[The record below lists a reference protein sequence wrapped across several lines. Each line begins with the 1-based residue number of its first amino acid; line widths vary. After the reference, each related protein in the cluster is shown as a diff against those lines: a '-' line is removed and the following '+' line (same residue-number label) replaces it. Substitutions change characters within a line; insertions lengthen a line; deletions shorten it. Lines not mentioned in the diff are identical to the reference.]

1 MPHEVWLVRRF
12 LVPLVPAQG
21 DHAVLD
27 KGTSHHVLRV
37 TGVAPGEAVEI
48 FDGQGVRARATLV
61 EVRDGA
67 ALLQVAERWS
77 DVRSSRRVHV
87 LMAQTRAPVMDGAL
101 RMITELG
108 VTSIR
113 VINTERCVANGDK
126 RARWMRIV
134 EAAAAQSGRSIVP
147 DVRAPLPF
155 VQALQ
160 AGSGERLILVPGAS
174 EDEAGRGEVSLLI
187 GPEGGLT
194 LEEVAQAEGAGWT
207 PIGLGGTVLRADT
220 AAVVAVA
227 RYGR

>member
-48 FDGQGVRARATLV
+48 FDGQGVRAGATLV

-160 AGSGERLILVPGAS
+160 EGSGERLIFVPGAS